1 MAASSLAE
9 SEATFDQHAKRVG
22 LHDDWI
28 AGLKAIGVNNLG
40 KLAFAVSQPGQPTP
54 DNLVTQLLN
63 DTGVGRVIAVGDVA
77 VLKRLIFEAQTTV
90 IALIRTQSDPN
101 NDPTQRKIPAAERNA
116 RIQEQRVRL
125 AGMTLE
131 GLHEVAFQVYDTVS
145 GMLESDCLRYLPP
158 SKCIP
163 RSMEITAQKP
173 PKELRLD
180 ASGSSIKVTEA
191 AVDKECTVSGE
202 LDMLEAM
209 TRRALAFDAVGLID
223 YHVSMRWVQW
233 MFQTLR
239 QPPPPGFS
247 KPNLTQLLR
256 ADRQAFGGCK
266 S

>member
-1 MAASSLAE
+1 MAAASLAE
-9 SEATFDQHAKRVG
+9 SEATFEQHAKRVG
-22 LHDDWI
+22 LHDEWV
-28 AGLKAIGVNNLG
+28 AGLKAIGVNTLG
-40 KLAFAVSQPGQPTP
+40 KLAFSVSQPGQPTP
-54 DNLVTQLLN
+54 DNLVTTSLQ
-63 DTGVGRVIAVGDVA
+63 DTQVQRVVSVGDVA
-77 VLKRLIFEAQTTV
+77 VMKRLIFEAQTTA

-116 RIQEQRVRL
+116 RIEEQRARL
-125 AGMTLE
+125 AGMALE
-131 GLHEVAFQVYDTVS
+131 GPLEVAFQVYDTVS

-163 RSMEITAQKP
+163 RSMEITSQKP

-180 ASGSSIKVTEA
+180 ASGSSIKVTEGA
-191 AVDKECTVSGE
+191 IEKECTVSGE

-239 QPPPPGFS
+239 QPPPPGFN
-247 KPNLTQLLR
+247 KPNLT
-256 ADRQAFGGCK
+256 
-266 S
+266 